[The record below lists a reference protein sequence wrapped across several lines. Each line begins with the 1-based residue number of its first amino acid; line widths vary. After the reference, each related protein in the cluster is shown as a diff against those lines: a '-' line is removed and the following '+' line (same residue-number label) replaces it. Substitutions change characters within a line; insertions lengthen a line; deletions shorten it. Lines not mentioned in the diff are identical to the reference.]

1 MYSNNPKLN
10 QTVFVCGFPQKA
22 FPGKYSDD
30 PKAHVYHLSECSLQ
44 TFLCVTGCF
53 HTISW
58 SYECPERRNDFTT
71 CIWFL
76 QVVHCCHSSL
86 KSLKQLFK
94 TGCMWLCVYVQYA
107 QRFMSCN
114 RMLWFTWWLLKEL
127 CILFMSDIKYTQ
139 YSCTLNNVHTVQH
152 SVSCTLTFN
161 ELSLEM
167 NHNILNGK
175 HGGGRHKKEMKR
187 VWWSLGRTE
196 NHFKIAGFQFCI
208 DIRRDRAWYPSKRS
222 LLSEIGVKP
231 RWHYHVE
238 NCWLIGET
246 T

>member
-1 MYSNNPKLN
+1 MPRKTEWFYNMHL
-10 QTVFVCGFPQKA
+10 VF
-22 FPGKYSDD
+22 
-30 PKAHVYHLSECSLQ
+30 
-44 TFLCVTGCF
+44 TGC
-53 HTISW
+53 
-58 SYECPERRNDFTT
+58 P
-71 CIWFL
+71 L
-76 QVVHCCHSSL
+76 HSSL

-161 ELSLEM
+161 ELSSEM

-175 HGGGRHKKEMKR
+175 HGGGRQKKEMKR

-238 NCWLIGET
+238 NGWLIGET